1 MSKAKD
7 GRKKERKKAKTDKK
21 ALNKKNIRLII
32 IVSAIIMAAVI
43 ITVLVL
49 KTNSFSEYTKTIS
62 KDETREEILGYIP
75 GVSNP
80 HALSN
85 ALRIADSFAVEDLE
99 KDGDIIAKEAI
110 IYIDNP
116 DGEKSPKIS
125 QKAYMLLI
133 VDDELNVLGLKPF
146 KPAYFT
152 LGIDFDKFFDD
163 FKGKT
168 ANQFILQ
175 VDGIYTN
182 DSNTALLIKNK
193 VKAAMSLFYIEKYG
207 VTEYDK
213 ISKGEFVFAEKG
225 IKIEPIETDDI
236 NEEAVDLSQLKDYKL
251 ILIGGNPHCGGCVAS
266 VKRVANEIEK
276 YDISNTKFLV
286 FSFSDTL
293 EDAHKIG
300 DQLPEGTIIIQDTD
314 RTLAKQLK
322 IDASPY
328 IALVD
333 KDLTL
338 FYRGPCEPTRETLS
352 NIKEFLGGE

>member
-1 MSKAKD
+1 MSKARDK
-7 GRKKERKKAKTDKK
+7 RKKAKPGKK
-21 ALNKKNIRLII
+21 VLNKKNIKNIRTVI
-32 IVSAIIMAAVI
+32 IVSAIIVAAVI

-49 KTNSFSEYTKTIS
+49 KANSFSQYTKTVS
-62 KDETREEILGYIP
+62 KDEAREEILGYIP

-80 HALSN
+80 RALSN

-116 DGEKSPKIS
+116 DSEKSPKIS

-133 VDDELNVLGLKPF
+133 IDDELNVLGLKPF
-146 KPAYFT
+146 KPTYFT
-152 LGIDFDKFFDD
+152 LGIDFDKFFDE
-163 FKGKT
+163 FKGKS

-182 DSNTALLIKNK
+182 VSNTALLIKNK

-207 VTEYDK
+207 INEYDK
-213 ISKGEFVFAEKG
+213 ISKGEFIFAEKG
-225 IKIEPIETDDI
+225 IKIEPIETADI
-236 NEEAVDLSQLKDYKL
+236 NGEAVSLSQLKDYKL
-251 ILIGGNPHCGGCVAS
+251 ILIGGNPHCGGCVTS
-266 VKRVANEIEK
+266 IKRIANEIEK
-276 YDISNTKFLV
+276 YNTSNTKFLV
-286 FSFSDTL
+286 FSFSDNL
-293 EDAHKIG
+293 DDARKIG
-300 DQLPEGTIIIQDTD
+300 DQLPEETIVIQDPE
-314 RTLAKQLK
+314 RVLAKQLK

-333 KDLTL
+333 KNLTL

-352 NIKEFLGGE
+352 NIKDFLGDG